1 MYTYKAKIT
10 EVYDGDTVT
19 ALVDLGF
26 RISFEIKIRLLGIDT
41 PELRGEERPQG
52 LAARDRLRELVLGKE
67 IILKTEKDKQEKFG
81 RWLGELFFPDDD
93 QSVNQRMLQEGFGK
107 KYM

>member
-41 PELRGEERPQG
+41 PEIRGTERPEG
-52 LAARDRLRELVLGKE
+52 LVARDRLRELVLGKE
-67 IILKTEKDKQEKFG
+67 VILITERDRQEKFG

-93 QSVNQRMLQEGFGK
+93 QSVNQKLLQEGLAK
-107 KYM
+107 KYT